1 MNSTI
6 EIGVDQPASAT
17 GESPMLTAVKDYL
30 DDLGWTYDIAERD
43 EGERLRITTKVHL
56 DPVLCKTCF
65 EIHETRQRFGIFAY
79 APFMVSEEKRAAVM
93 EYLTRAN
100 YRLFLAKFEFDLDDG
115 ELRVVSTAIPEDS
128 VLSVEMIRR
137 MRQDVHSVMEHYLPG
152 VLAILY
158 GNRTPN
164 EAWQALK
171 ASEAAEVALTEAES
185 E

>member
-1 MNSTI
+1 MSTRKM
-6 EIGVDQPASAT
+6 DHQPETPIASQDSTMVA
-17 GESPMLTAVKDYL
+17 AVKTYL
-30 DDLGWTYDIAERD
+30 DDMGWTYEQAERD
-43 EGERLRITTKVHL
+43 DGERVLITTRVHV
-56 DPVLCKTCF
+56 DPVVSRTVF
-65 EIHETRQRFGIFAY
+65 DVAPGRQRFGLFAY
-79 APFMVSEEKRAAVM
+79 VPFSVPEDKRLTVM

-115 ELRVVSTAIPEDS
+115 ELRVASTAIPEDS

-158 GNRTPN
+158 GNHTAN

-171 ASEAAEVALTEAES
+171 ASEAAEVALSEAES